1 MRANLLN
8 LREKARGWER
18 HKVTRGC
25 DCNMQLLHVTR
36 SETKCTGS
44 DREVGPRKP
53 VSTTWPLAQAGG
65 AGAAALVTLC
75 DGSAA
80 APGRRVRMVG
90 TAGDAGTTL
99 TPLGS
104 PRAPPSIHL
113 QAPRPAKAISNLLGR
128 HLPVGT
134 QPSPAPQTGL
144 RRGLSKLQHTG
155 HSGLAGTR
163 RQETGG
169 TDAPRSSTRG
179 SGALGSGER
188 PRAHGDRAEG
198 DGPES
203 QTESRKRENGPP
215 VPRDRRPSLARGPRP
230 RRLCF
235 SAAGIAERADRPDR
249 RVQSRGDR
257 GSEGGRLRRF
267 RRWWLSAPETA
278 PSPQDT
284 VLNGAHRAPA
294 PRTARAS
301 SRTRP
306 APPLPRAPRPPHAAR
321 APRPLAT
328 HCRTA
333 AASPGGGFQSHGGR
347 RAARPTHSRTGAS
360 WPHHG
365 KWL

>member
-1 MRANLLN
+1 MD
-8 LREKARGWER
+8 
-18 HKVTRGC
+18 T
-25 DCNMQLLHVTR
+25 
-36 SETKCTGS
+36 
-44 DREVGPRKP
+44 
-53 VSTTWPLAQAGG
+53 
-65 AGAAALVTLC
+65 
-75 DGSAA
+75 
-80 APGRRVRMVG
+80 
-90 TAGDAGTTL
+90 
-99 TPLGS
+99 
-104 PRAPPSIHL
+104 
-113 QAPRPAKAISNLLGR
+113 
-128 HLPVGT
+128 
-134 QPSPAPQTGL
+134 
-144 RRGLSKLQHTG
+144 
-155 HSGLAGTR
+155 
-163 RQETGG
+163 
-169 TDAPRSSTRG
+169 PRSSTRG

-284 VLNGAHRAPA
+284 VLNGARRAPA

-347 RAARPTHSRTGAS
+347 RAARPTRSRTGAS
-360 WPHHG
+360 WPRHG
-365 KWL
+365 KRL